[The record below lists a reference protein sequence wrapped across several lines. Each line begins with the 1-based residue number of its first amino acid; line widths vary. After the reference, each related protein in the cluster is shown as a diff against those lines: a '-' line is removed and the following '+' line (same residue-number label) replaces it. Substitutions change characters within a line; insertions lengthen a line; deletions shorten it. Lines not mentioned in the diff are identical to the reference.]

1 VRSLKS
7 KSPREGNLVL
17 GRRQGETIT
26 LHTSDGDVTIRVKNI
41 KKEQVWLTLN
51 APKSI
56 NIVRSEIDGNN
67 RREAE

>member
-1 VRSLKS
+1 M
-7 KSPREGNLVL
+7 L

-26 LHTSDGDVTIRVKNI
+26 LHTSDGAVTIRVKNI

-67 RREAE
+67 RREVE

>member
-1 VRSLKS
+1 MRSS
-7 KSPREGNLVL
+7 KNELPRKGNLVL
-17 GRRQGETIT
+17 GRRQGEMIT
-26 LHTSDGDVTIRVKNI
+26 LHTSDGLVTIRVKKI
-41 KKEQVWLTLN
+41 KPEQVWLTLN

>member
-1 VRSLKS
+1 VRSVKR

-17 GRRQGETIT
+17 GRRKGETIT

-56 NIVRSEIDGNN
+56 NIVRSEIDG
-67 RREAE
+67 RKAQADQ

>member
-1 VRSLKS
+1 VRSS
-7 KSPREGNLVL
+7 KNELPRKGNLVL

-41 KKEQVWLTLN
+41 NKEQVWLTLN

-56 NIVRSEIDGNN
+56 NIVRSEIDARN
-67 RREAE
+67 RCETE

>member
-1 VRSLKS
+1 MRKS
-7 KSPREGNLVL
+7 NSPREGNLVL

-26 LHTSDGDVTIRVKNI
+26 LHTSDGDVTIRVKKI
-41 KKEQVWLTLN
+41 KPEQIWLTLN

-56 NIVRSEIDGNN
+56 NIVRSEIDVNN

>member
-1 VRSLKS
+1 MRSPKS

-26 LHTSDGDVTIRVKNI
+26 LHTSDGLVTIRVKNI

-56 NIVRSEIDGNN
+56 NIVRSEIDVRN
-67 RREAE
+67 RCDFE

>member
-1 VRSLKS
+1 VRSS
-7 KSPREGNLVL
+7 KNELPRKGNLVL
-17 GRRQGETIT
+17 GRRQGEMIT
-26 LHTSDGDVTIRVKNI
+26 LHTSDGLVTIRVKKI
-41 KKEQVWLTLN
+41 KPEQVWLTLN